1 MACHTGNR
9 RFPSVEE
16 LSLGMA
22 QMTLL
27 GTPVGS
33 GIFDSVETLADRMGE
48 LKINDKSKVA
58 GLASVWVASRY
69 NPFQGGALFKSH
81 LRCNSLK
88 KIIYRTDRNK
98 CVKTAKV
105 YLDRGGPPQAED
117 WEKLFECAIG
127 LLAKQDWGD
136 SQFREETA
144 LRLVVAAGGEV
155 KRDACNAGAGGAED
169 GDSDTEEEPLEKVM
183 ERATRRIIEETA
195 RLSKRRRPEA
205 MEAALELR
213 DSFKI
218 LSAQGGP
225 FSKLNKDEKTRWVT
239 AFSKCLQPILDLNE
253 GRLLYDYVKQ
263 VGSR

>member
-22 QMTLL
+22 RMTLL
-27 GTPVGS
+27 GTPVDS
-33 GIFDSVETLADRMGE
+33 STFDSVEALADRMGE
-48 LKINDKSKVA
+48 LRINDKLKVA
-58 GLASVWVASRY
+58 GLISVWVASRY

-81 LRCNSLK
+81 LRCSPLK
-88 KIIYRTDRNK
+88 KIIYRSDKGR

-105 YLDRGGPPQAED
+105 YLDRGAPPQADD
-117 WEKLFECAIG
+117 WEKLFECAVG
-127 LLAKQDWGD
+127 LLANQDWGD
-136 SQFREETA
+136 TQFREETA

-155 KRDACNAGAGGAED
+155 ERGTHGIGSGGAGG
-169 GDSDTEEEPLEKVM
+169 GDSDTDEEPLEKVM

-195 RLSKRRRPEA
+195 RLPKRRKPEA

-225 FSKLNKDEKTRWVT
+225 FLKLSKDERTRWVT

-263 VGSR
+263 IGSK